1 MEFFQKAKDVVNY
14 KKDDFFRI
22 ISEIKEF
29 LFCINSLQKETI

>member
-14 KKDDFFRI
+14 KKDVFFRI
-22 ISEIKEF
+22 ISEINEF